1 MQSSHLTLRKVP
13 KEILS
18 KLRREA
24 KRHGISMNK
33 FAAGLLA
40 RSLGLDPTSTD
51 NGLGALSGSWSEE
64 EFQEFTK
71 VTRGFSK
78 PDPAL
83 WK

>member
-40 RSLGLDPTSTD
+40 RSLGLDPKSKD

-64 EFQEFTK
+64 EFQEFSK
-71 VTRGFSK
+71 ATRSFST
-78 PDPAL
+78 PDPEL